1 MNQSDPNVATFY
13 EKANPLP
20 VGAKERRGGEGI
32 VALFRGPIQFEMARV
47 SWNENKLRKS
57 YEVEKEIYTLDS
69 IALLGILGFEIPK
82 PMVKLSHSLIGAADG
97 ADEVLATRLHCVKD
111 TDLDLIHRKAQASL
125 MLEVLKEVVQVALEL
140 LIVEM
145 RDGEGVLICCQETIW
160 TTELDTISRAH
171 NAGVI

>member
-1 MNQSDPNVATFY
+1 MSLLFMRKRILFQLVRKSAEV
-13 EKANPLP
+13 EKGLSRSSEDQYSLKWPGCP
-20 VGAKERRGGEGI
+20 E
-32 VALFRGPIQFEMARV
+32 
-47 SWNENKLRKS
+47 NENKIRKS

-69 IALLGILGFEIPK
+69 IALLGILGREIPK
-82 PMVKLSHSLIGAADG
+82 PIVKLSHSLIGAADG

-111 TDLDLIHRKAQASL
+111 TDLDLIHRKAQAIL